1 MVMKSKDV
9 SVEKEL
15 KVMYVEKCK
24 LCQVFLSDYDPDG
37 SDSPI
42 QDLGEFLGH
51 PSASSDVSDISSSDL
66 MAQFQSIEKPELFRK
81 CMSYKLHLKSQA
93 IFPNLATVESNML
106 VGSWTPLRQF
116 LDGLRTVD
124 DLPQLAIK
132 PLTKDEFEAVMVGEP
147 PQKWQRVD
155 LSLEFRD
162 AVAAEIMAK
171 NLKVGSEKLSD
182 TVWKTSVLVPNAEIF
197 CDCLK

>member
-1 MVMKSKDV
+1 
-9 SVEKEL
+9 
-15 KVMYVEKCK
+15 
-24 LCQVFLSDYDPDG
+24 
-37 SDSPI
+37 
-42 QDLGEFLGH
+42 
-51 PSASSDVSDISSSDL
+51 
-66 MAQFQSIEKPELFRK
+66 MAQFQSIEKPELFRR
-81 CMSYKLHLKSQA
+81 CMPYKLHLKSQA
-93 IFPNLATVESNML
+93 IFSNLATVESNML

-116 LDGLRTVD
+116 LDGLRTED

-132 PLTKDEFEAVMVGEP
+132 PLTKDEFEAVMVGGP
-147 PQKWQRVD
+147 PQKRQRVD

-182 TVWKTSVLVPNAEIF
+182 TVWKTSVLVPNAAIF

>member
-15 KVMYVEKCK
+15 KVMYFEKCK
-24 LCQVFLSDYDPDG
+24 LCRVFFSNYDLDG
-37 SDSPI
+37 SDSLI
-42 QDLGEFLGH
+42 QALGEFLGH
-51 PSASSDVSDISSSDL
+51 PSASSDVSDISSSDP
-66 MAQFQSIEKPELFRK
+66 MAQFQSIEKPELFRR
-81 CMSYKLHLKSQA
+81 CMPYKLHLKSQA
-93 IFPNLATVESNML
+93 IFSNLATVESNML

-116 LDGLRTVD
+116 LDGLRTED

-132 PLTKDEFEAVMVGEP
+132 PLTKDEFEAVMVGGP
-147 PQKWQRVD
+147 PQKRQRVD

-182 TVWKTSVLVPNAEIF
+182 TVWKTSVLVPNAAIF